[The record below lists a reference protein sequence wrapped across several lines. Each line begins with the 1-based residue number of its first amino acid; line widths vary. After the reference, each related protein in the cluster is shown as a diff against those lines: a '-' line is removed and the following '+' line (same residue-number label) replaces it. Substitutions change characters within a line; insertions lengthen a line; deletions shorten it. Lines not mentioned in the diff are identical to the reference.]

1 VREHAVDGL
10 KVLFALIVEPLR
22 LGLELG
28 ESALRV
34 DVDGIF
40 GVLADVEF

>member
-28 ESALRV
+28 EPALRV